1 MAARG
6 WSAAAACG
14 ELRRQIRD
22 KAQWAGRQVIEID
35 RFDPSS
41 QRCFECGTVNG
52 TRGCAKRWGCSVC
65 GASHDRD
72 ENAAKNIR
80 AEGMRQRAATCSVP
94 TGQGPGSHARAVACA
109 AERARRVTAGGA
121 QRRPPQ
127 NRELAQR
134 PVRAKTARV
143 LSGTAR

>member
-1 MAARG
+1 MGDGAL
-6 WSAAAACG
+6 G
-14 ELRRQIRD
+14 ELRRQIRY

-35 RFDPSS
+35 RFYPSS
-41 QRCFECGTVNG
+41 QRCFECGTVNA
-52 TRGCAKRWGCSVC
+52 TLGCAKRWECPAC
-65 GASHDRD
+65 GVSQDRD

-80 AEGMRQRAATCSVP
+80 AEGMRQLAATCLVP
-94 TGQGPGSHARAVACA
+94 TGQGPGSHARGVACA
-109 AERARRVTAGGA
+109 AERARRVTAGRA
-121 QRRPPQ
+121 QRRPTQ